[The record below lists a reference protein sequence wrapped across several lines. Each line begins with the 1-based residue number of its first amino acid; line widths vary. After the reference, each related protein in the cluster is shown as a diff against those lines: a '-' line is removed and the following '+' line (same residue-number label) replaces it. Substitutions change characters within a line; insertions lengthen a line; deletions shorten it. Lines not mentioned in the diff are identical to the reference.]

1 MLKNLLYLAQ
11 KFMIKRLFWGLLI
24 NFHDRTMHE
33 KDTQM
38 FQTLFPGHVVERQPN
53 ILPIS
58 VINKQSRRGELEHR
72 LSSQPPRWLYRLF
85 ALLCSLQSSFPLSPI
100 SHVHKPTLNFWR
112 RRHSPQLLSQ
122 CSCMSHPVCGA
133 GVRRD
138 ECKERHVGALQGR
151 CEWSCGNST
160 LRLHLWKTDCCVI
173 TLISRWALPHR
184 WATVWWIHTW

>member
-1 MLKNLLYLAQ
+1 MRKIHRC
-11 KFMIKRLFWGLLI
+11 FR
-24 NFHDRTMHE
+24 
-33 KDTQM
+33 
-38 FQTLFPGHVVERQPN
+38 LFPGHVVACQPN

-58 VINKQSRRGELEHR
+58 VITKQSGCGELEHR

-85 ALLCSLQSSFPLSPI
+85 ALLCSLTSSFPLSPI

-138 ECKERHVGALQGR
+138 ECKERHVGSGVVETRHCESTCGKLTAAFLHWFHDELFHTDELLSGEFTHGSSRYNRGLCTNMENTWPVSHVAAL
-151 CEWSCGNST
+151 EM
-160 LRLHLWKTDCCVI
+160 
-173 TLISRWALPHR
+173 
-184 WATVWWIHTW
+184 TVWHTST